1 MEPLVIAVL
10 AGAALQSIL
19 KLALLPL
26 RRRLPLCVAAVLPA
40 LIWHDR
46 LAAFNYQRMLQQLG
60 SSELLATLCL
70 CVVLQE
76 LLTLVIGWKLLD
88 EEEEKRCRWRFIA
101 LLPSLLLIPG
111 TFYLEIFCFNRLVGW
126 NFEVTAAL
134 LAIAG
139 AGTLLGGSALARKL
153 FPRRDDRIG
162 ALLGAEYL
170 LLLGTI
176 FLPVALECRIGED
189 PGPGIG
195 MIHLA
200 VFGGLFAG
208 ALLFFLLFHGIEI
221 IKERKHHAL
230 HHTNS

>member
-1 MEPLVIAVL
+1 MELLVIAVL

-26 RRRLPLCVAAVLPA
+26 RWRIPLCAVAVLPA

-70 CVVLQE
+70 GVVLQE
-76 LLTLVIGWKLLD
+76 LLTLVVGWKLLD
-88 EEEEKRCRWRFIA
+88 EEAAKRCRWRFVA

-111 TFYLEIFCFNRLVGW
+111 SFYLEIFCFNYLVGW
-126 NFEVTAAL
+126 NFGLTAAL
-134 LAIAG
+134 LAAVG
-139 AGTLLGGSALARKL
+139 AAVLLGGSVLARKL
-153 FPRRDDRIG
+153 LPRRDDRIG

-170 LLLGTI
+170 LLLGAV

-189 PGPGIG
+189 PGPGVG
-195 MIHLA
+195 WLHLA

-208 ALLFFLLFHGIEI
+208 ALLFFLLFHAIEI
-221 IKERKHHAL
+221 FKERKYHAL
-230 HHTNS
+230 HHSNS

>member
-1 MEPLVIAVL
+1 MELLVIAVL
-10 AGAALQSIL
+10 AGAALQSML

-26 RRRLPLCVAAVLPA
+26 RRRLLLCAAAVLPA
-40 LIWHDR
+40 LIWRDR

-70 CVVLQE
+70 GVVLQE

-88 EEEEKRCRWRFIA
+88 EEQKKGWRCVA
-101 LLPSLLLIPG
+101 LLPSILLIPG
-111 TFYLEIFCFNRLVGW
+111 SFYLEIFCFNRFVGW
-126 NFEVTAAL
+126 NFSVTATLVA
-134 LAIAG
+134 AAC
-139 AGTLLGGSALARKL
+139 AAVLLGGSALARKL
-153 FPRRDDRIG
+153 LPRRDDRIG

-170 LLLGTI
+170 LLLGAV

-195 MIHLA
+195 AVHLA

-208 ALLFFLLFHGIEI
+208 AFLFFLLFHGIEM

-230 HHTNS
+230 HHPNS

>member
-10 AGAALQSIL
+10 AGAALQSML

-26 RRRLPLCVAAVLPA
+26 RWRLPLCAAAALPA

-70 CVVLQE
+70 GVVLQE
-76 LLTLVIGWKLLD
+76 LFTLVIGWKLLD
-88 EEEEKRCRWRFIA
+88 EEQEKSWRCIA
-101 LLPSLLLIPG
+101 LLPSFVLIPG
-111 TFYLEIFCFNRLVGW
+111 SFYLEIFCFNRLVGW

-134 LAIAG
+134 LAIAVS
-139 AGTLLGGSALARKL
+139 GTLLGGSALARKL
-153 FPRRDDRIG
+153 RPRRDDRIG

-200 VFGGLFAG
+200 VLGSLFAG
-208 ALLFFLLFHGIEI
+208 ALLFFLLFHAIEI
-221 IKERKHHAL
+221 FKERKYHAL